1 MKAITRRRKRLRC
14 TVAAVLLLLLSL
26 VFVSDSRSALP
37 IDREAILQHL
47 NAIIS
52 WYRDSTSKIQA
63 VGMPS
68 DAIYQDTAQNLA
80 QQAVRLA
87 FQSAQAAALLISA
100 PDQATAAAATPT
112 PSASSQQQ
120 NFAQTLATL

>member
-1 MKAITRRRKRLRC
+1 MKAITRRRRRLRR

-26 VFVSDSRSALP
+26 VFISDSRSALP
-37 IDREAILQHL
+37 IDRDAILQHL

-52 WYRDSTSKIQA
+52 WYRDSTSKIQS

-87 FQSAQAAALLISA
+87 LLPQPFGRVS
-100 PDQATAAAATPT
+100 
-112 PSASSQQQ
+112 
-120 NFAQTLATL
+120 LR